1 MAVFTYSARDTKGTK
16 VSGRVEAKDKNAAAA
31 LLQARNL
38 VIVNLREQGRSGFA
52 ELQAMTNK
60 VKTDEVVTMTRQ
72 LATMLEA
79 GLPLVQALSLL
90 TGQAQPALQKILQG
104 IVRQIEGGETFG
116 KSLQKHDKVFSQTY
130 RALVEAGEAAGA
142 LDTILVRLAD
152 SLEKQKEFRAKTKGA
167 LIYPVIV
174 ILALLGVVTIMMIFV
189 VPQMTTLYADF
200 GADLPTTTQIVID
213 ISNFM
218 RNQWYIML
226 GGIAAAVAG
235 VRFYQRTP
243 AGRKNIDQ
251 LMLKVPLVG
260 KLRTQVL
267 LTDFSRTLSLLVNA
281 GVSLLTAL
289 EIATNGV
296 TNELFRDALKSARAD
311 VEKGRQL
318 SAALEKQQIFP
329 PLLTQMAAVGEATGQ
344 LDSVLDKVAKY
355 YESESEHAVKNLTTA
370 LEPLIMVVLGVGVG
384 FLIVA
389 IVMPIYSLTSQF

>member
-1 MAVFTYSARDTKGTK
+1 MAVFTYTARDAKGTK
-16 VSGRVEAKDKNAAAA
+16 VSGRVEAKDKNTAAA

-38 VIVNLREQGRSGFA
+38 VIVNLREQGRSGLA

-167 LIYPVIV
+167 LIYPIIV
-174 ILALLGVVTIMMIFV
+174 VLALLGVVTIMMIFV

-200 GADLPTTTQIVID
+200 GADLPVTTQVVID

-218 RNQWYIML
+218 RNQWYILL
-226 GGIAAAVAG
+226 GGIGAAIAG

-251 LMLKVPLVG
+251 LMLKIPLVG

-296 TNELFRDALKSARAD
+296 TNELFRDALKVARGD